1 MLDVVGADIWEENLL
16 SLKQG
21 GRLVITG
28 VTSGART
35 NIDLSIFQGRPLTL
49 LDSGARS
56 RGTFADMMKMV
67 HQGSLHGIVDRTFPL
82 NAVSKAHMVME
93 SREFL
98 SKLVIRINY
107 WIHWLIENK

>member
-16 SLKQG
+16 SLKQRS
-21 GRLVITG
+21 RLVITG

-35 NIDLSIFQGRPLTL
+35 NMNLFIFQGRPLTL
-49 LDSGARS
+49 LGSGGRS
-56 RGTFADMMKMV
+56 RRTFADMMKMV

-82 NAVSKAHMVME
+82 NAVSEAHMVME

-98 SKLVIRINY
+98 GKLVIRINY